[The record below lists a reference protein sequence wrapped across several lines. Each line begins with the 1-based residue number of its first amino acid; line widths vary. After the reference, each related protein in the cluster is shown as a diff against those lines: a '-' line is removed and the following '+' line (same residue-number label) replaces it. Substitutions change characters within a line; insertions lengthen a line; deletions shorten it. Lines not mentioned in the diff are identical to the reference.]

1 VAVVVA
7 AQQLLEQLKLV
18 VVVGMLLVVDTKLV
32 LVE

>member
-7 AQQLLEQLKLV
+7 SQQLLEQLKLV

>member
-1 VAVVVA
+1 MAVVVA